1 MEEGEMPLPE
11 LPVVAEG
18 EATGGERWYL
28 RAGGSP
34 EEYDSTLETVH
45 ADGRRDQ
52 GGMCGPALYPGE
64 LLNVYLGRADQGLLR
79 VVVRTDPQVQR
90 LRLQSER
97 GARCDFSAPSAHDPA
112 VGVNLFA
119 DRWRTVSRS
128 PAAGPSQVRR
138 GSSSRLS
145 ISRSSIG
152 RKSRATG
159 SGISIETRPPTGPP
173 ATMPPGPTPFRQG

>member
-18 EATGGERWYL
+18 ETTRGERWYL

-34 EEYDSTLETVH
+34 KTYDSMLETVH

-52 GGMCGPALYPGE
+52 GGMSGPALYPGE
-64 LLNVYLGRADQGLLR
+64 LLNVYLGRADQGPLR
-79 VVVRTDPQVQR
+79 VVVRSDPQVQR

-97 GARCDFSAPSAHDPA
+97 GARCDFFAPSAHDPA

-119 DRWRTVSRS
+119 ALLPWTTDVTSIQGMDADGLVLTVRTPRN
-128 PAAGPSQVRR
+128 PP
-138 GSSSRLS
+138 
-145 ISRSSIG
+145 
-152 RKSRATG
+152 
-159 SGISIETRPPTGPP
+159 RPT
-173 ATMPPGPTPFRQG
+173 